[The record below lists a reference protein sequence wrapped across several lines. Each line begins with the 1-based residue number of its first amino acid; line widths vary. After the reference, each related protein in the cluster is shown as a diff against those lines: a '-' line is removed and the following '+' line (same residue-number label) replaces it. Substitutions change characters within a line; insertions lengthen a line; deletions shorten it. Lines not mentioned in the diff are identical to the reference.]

1 MYVLSRIPHL
11 PLKPAAY
18 KKIKSESK
26 NKEGEAKKV
35 TANDQLDAVIRAIE
49 NKHGG
54 PTSKVATDWNVSTN
68 IFHLSFCK

>member
-49 NKHGG
+49 NKHGA
-54 PTSKVATDWNVSTN
+54 TSKVATDWHVSTN
-68 IFHLSFCK
+68 IFHLSIL